1 MRIVPNDMV
10 RWPVRVVAIRGPS
23 MVPALRHG
31 DLVLCWYGWGGRVSQ
46 GGERGVS
53 GGPRVRPGNVVVARF
68 RTREDLLVVKRAVR
82 PVDGGWWLAGD
93 NAYGSD
99 DSEAYGP
106 ADVVARVM
114 WRYWPFARFGR
125 VRRITPK
132 RP

>member
-1 MRIVPNDMV
+1 MRSPLVTV
-10 RWPVRVVAIRGPS
+10 GVRGPS

-31 DLVLCWYGWGGRVSQ
+31 DAVLCW
-46 GGERGVS
+46 RGFRRA
-53 GGPRVRPGNVVVARF
+53 PTVRPGDVVVARF

-82 PVDGGWWLAGD
+82 RAGGGWWLTGD
-93 NAYGSD
+93 NPYGSD
-99 DSEAYGP
+99 DSESYGA
-106 ADVVARVM
+106 ADVVARVV

>member
-1 MRIVPNDMV
+1 
-10 RWPVRVVAIRGPS
+10 

-31 DLVLCWYGWGGRVSQ
+31 DAVLCW
-46 GGERGVS
+46 RGFRRA
-53 GGPRVRPGNVVVARF
+53 PTVRPGDVVVARF

-82 PVDGGWWLAGD
+82 RAGGGWWLTGD
-93 NAYGSD
+93 NPYGSD
-99 DSEAYGP
+99 DSESYGA
-106 ADVVARVM
+106 ADVVARVV